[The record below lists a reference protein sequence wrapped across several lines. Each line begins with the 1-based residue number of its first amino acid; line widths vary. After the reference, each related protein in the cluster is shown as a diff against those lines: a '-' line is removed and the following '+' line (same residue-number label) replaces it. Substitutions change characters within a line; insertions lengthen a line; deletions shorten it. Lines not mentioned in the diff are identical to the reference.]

1 MKSQNG
7 LLSPFVISLFQKTLC
22 VFAVLFLLVSVG
34 YARAAAANQ
43 CIIVLEANASIDTVL
58 GFCQARIVRQINDG
72 STLLIEATD
81 GASGDQLTTR
91 CSQAPGVESAEQNSA
106 LTLPRGLTTQVG
118 RLDQSTVSLLNQST
132 VSLLNQSTVSLLNDA
147 TVTNYYGANVKSSY
161 ANQPAL
167 ALIGNDQAHT
177 LSTGTGIVVA
187 DIDSGVDP
195 ENPILKNVLMA
206 GYNFIDDN
214 QDVSEWTG
222 LDQSTVSLLNQN
234 QAIGLDQSTVSLL
247 NQSTVSLLNQS
258 TVSLLNQS
266 TVSLLNQSTVAL
278 LNQSTVALLNQSTV
292 SLLNQST
299 VSLLNQSTVSLLNQL
314 PPDFGHGTMV
324 AGLIHVVAPNA
335 RIQPLKAFGSDG
347 AGTLSDVVRA
357 INYAADQGA
366 NVINMSFSFPEGSKV
381 LKRAIHHALSHQ
393 VILVAS
399 VGNEGKE
406 VKKDV
411 FPAAYN
417 GVYGIASTDDQDI
430 IAPFSNYGKD
440 VSFSAPGVNL
450 VTLYPGGHYALAS
463 GTSFSSALVA
473 GVAALSASVGGL
485 VPGQISSA
493 FSLAAA
499 PIDFLNPGFEK
510 KLGEGRVDEAQTV
523 QRAAQTR

>member
-7 LLSPFVISLFQKTLC
+7 LVLRYLKSFFQTASSVI
-22 VFAVLFLLVSVG
+22 AVTFLLVSMG
-34 YARAAAANQ
+34 YARPAATNR
-43 CIIVLEANASIDTVL
+43 CIIVLGSNASVDSVL
-58 GFCQARIVRQINDG
+58 GICQARIVKQMDDG
-72 STLLIEATD
+72 STLLIQAAD
-81 GASGDQLTTR
+81 GALSDELMAR
-91 CSQAPGVESAEQNSA
+91 CAVAPGVESVEPDSMV
-106 LTLPRGLTTQVG
+106 TLPRGLTTQVG

-132 VSLLNQSTVSLLNDA
+132 VALLNQSTVSLLNDA

-167 ALIGNDQAHT
+167 ALMGNDQAHA

-195 ENPILKNVLMA
+195 ENPILKNVLLA
-206 GYNFIDDN
+206 GYNFVDEN

-222 LDQSTVSLLNQN
+222 LDQSTVALLNQN
-234 QAIGLDQSTVSLL
+234 QAMGLDQSTVSLL

-324 AGLIHVVAPNA
+324 AGLIHVVAPDA
-335 RIQPLKAFGSDG
+335 RIQPLKAFSSDG
-347 AGTLSDVVRA
+347 TGTLSDVISA
-357 INYAADQGA
+357 INYATDQGA
-366 NVINMSFSFPEGSKV
+366 KVINMSFSFPKGSHA
-381 LKRAIHHALSHQ
+381 LNRAIDYALSHQ

-399 VGNEGKE
+399 VGNDGRE
-406 VKKDV
+406 VKQDV
-411 FPAAYN
+411 FPAAYK

-450 VTLYPGGHYALAS
+450 VTFFPGGHYALAS

-473 GVAALSASVGGL
+473 GLAALTASAGGSA
-485 VPGQISSA
+485 PEKISSA
-493 FSLAAA
+493 LSLASV
-499 PIDFLNPGFEK
+499 PIDTLNPDFER
-510 KLGEGRVDEAQTV
+510 KLGGGRVDELQTV
-523 QRAAQTR
+523 QNILRQ